1 MFSDLVS
8 IIIPV
13 FNASNFVIECLTS
26 VQQQTYKNLQVIIVN
41 DGSTDSSLDLIQN
54 FIKND
59 ARFELVNQENKGC
72 SAAKNKGL
80 EFVKGDFVQYLDADD
95 VLSSDKIENQII
107 ALTNNTNSIAVCK
120 TIVFEYKLVDTN
132 IEIDT
137 DLIYHG
143 GNNIDFIAR
152 LWGGE
157 GRMGMVQPNAYLIPI
172 NIINKIGKWDE
183 TLSPSPDE
191 DGEYFARAIFSATN
205 IIYTKGINYYRKIEH
220 INSLSKEKS
229 YLHAVGLFKTV
240 KKKFVPYLAYNTDIF
255 KPLYAIQLTSCA
267 YQFGNQYPELFDM
280 IEFEFN
286 KFNIKGYKVFGHTL
300 FSFFSRII
308 GFKNA
313 MLLRKFLHK

>member
-1 MFSDLVS
+1 MVS
-8 IIIPV
+8 VIIPV
-13 FNASNFVIECLTS
+13 YNASKFIIECLTS
-26 VQQQTYKNLQVIIVN
+26 VQQQSYKNLQVIIVN
-41 DGSTDSSLDLIQN
+41 DGSTDSSLELIQH

-59 ARFELVNQENKGC
+59 SRFEVISQENKGC
-72 SAAKNKGL
+72 SAAKNRGL
-80 EFVKGDFVQYLDADD
+80 ELVKGDFVQYLDADD

-120 TIVFEYKLVDTN
+120 TIVYEYKLDDTNVEVDTV
-132 IEIDT
+132 
-137 DLIYHG
+137 LISCG

-152 LWGGE
+152 LWGSK

-191 DGEYFARAIFSATN
+191 DGEYFARAIFAATS

-229 YLHAVGLFKTV
+229 YLHAVGLFKTI
-240 KKKFVPYLAYNTDIF
+240 KKKFVPYLAYNADIF

-286 KFNIKGYKVFGHTL
+286 KFNIKGYRVQGYTL
-300 FSFFSRII
+300 FSFFARII
-308 GFKNA
+308 GFKNT
-313 MLLRKFLHK
+313 MLLRRLK